1 MLEAPLFRGLKE
13 EELAAF
19 LFGETGCLRTFA
31 GGDVVFR
38 QGALCKSLYLL
49 AAGRVKAEMT
59 GGDGKAFTV
68 EEINAPALLASAFLF
83 ATENRFPVRVEA
95 VEECEVFVIG
105 RDRFMEYMRLYPA
118 MLHNFLTDISD
129 RSVFLSRKVKD
140 FALLDLKKRLLRYL
154 ETHES
159 VHNQREVAQRLGVTR
174 PSLARALAELNAEGK
189 IPRRGQ

>member
-19 LFGETGCLRTFA
+19 LFGEPGCLRTFA
-31 GGDVVFR
+31 
-38 QGALCKSLYLL
+38 
-49 AAGRVKAEMT
+49 